1 MDLKKAAIFG
11 AYISKDYAEDILR
24 LLVSYHDISASEA
37 ASRLNLHIRTVQ
49 DFLEAMAEVGI
60 VSREEVYEKK
70 RPYKRYSLNDCN
82 IKVDIDLSPLCEK
95 KEPEGRLS
103 LKIREW
109 KNAGARF
116 TTARYDQWISSVVIW
131 IGEGRE
137 RKERKI
143 NLTIHQGKFLFNLPF
158 PSADFQSVS
167 QIMNKAEVNIEHSSE
182 ILDIIDLLIEY
193 HVIEK
198 LKSA

>member
-11 AYISKDYAEDILR
+11 TYIAKDYAENILR
-24 LLVSYHDISASEA
+24 LLASYHDISASEA

-49 DFLEAMAEVGI
+49 DFLEAMAEVDI

-70 RPYKRYSLNDCN
+70 RPYKRYSLNNCK
-82 IKVDIDLSPLCEK
+82 IKIDIDLTPLCEE
-95 KEPEGRLS
+95 KEPGGRLAI
-103 LKIREW
+103 KVRER

-116 TTARYDQWISSVVIW
+116 TTARYDQWISNVAIW

-143 NLTIHQGKFLFNLPF
+143 NLTVNQGKFLYNLPF

-167 QIMNKAEVNIEHSSE
+167 AIMKKAEVNSNLTSE
-182 ILDIIDLLIEY
+182 ILDIVDLLTDY
-193 HVIEK
+193 KVIEI
-198 LKSA
+198 LK